1 MKDGENLRAMEL
13 VSYAPVLPCAG
24 VVKTCGSSFELPPNY
39 DSKYLLLLGLN
50 IVEMGFGY

>member
-1 MKDGENLRAMEL
+1 MKDWENLRAMEL
-13 VSYAPVLPCAG
+13 VSYAPVLACAG